1 MVEEFH
7 DRLNF
12 GKPQRPE
19 NLRTLFFS
27 WVPSWGWMEDMASLT
42 RPGILLFTHLCLLT
56 SGLSRTAEPAVARIG
71 EGITCERIGSYSVD
85 RLNQVLTTEV
95 RQQLSDYPVAY
106 SRARHGVTL
115 YRISYRSV
123 IPELGN
129 RSTVA
134 SGLLAIPETG
144 GKQFPVISYQ
154 HGTVF
159 SKTAVPSRPEESM
172 ETRLMLA
179 QFAGQGYIVVAA
191 DYFGKGSSQETDSY
205 LAKASTQQACL
216 DMLRSGKR
224 ASEKLGVHWGPLF
237 VTGWSQGGWATM
249 VFLNKLES
257 VGIPVTA
264 AAPICAPMD
273 LFAII
278 NHWIHSPS
286 ETDSV
291 FIPELIALQLH
302 AYECYYKLKGLT
314 LTAIKPEYHGAAR
327 DLYENRLTW
336 PGLLKKFPRHLASM
350 LNPDFIATSSLGRGK
365 YWEEVQENQAYRWR
379 SSTPVHDYYGEVDEI
394 VPPFVAE
401 LPAGYQKVM
410 GGAKTTAVEVTG
422 PNANH
427 HGTFVD
433 AVAREKKWFD
443 SFLKK

>member
-7 DRLNF
+7 DRVNF

-19 NLRTLFFS
+19 NLRTLSFS
-27 WVPSWGWMEDMASLT
+27 WVPSCGWMEDMASLT

-56 SGLSRTAEPAVARIG
+56 SGLSRAAEPAAARIA
-71 EGITCERIGSYSVD
+71 EGITCELIGSYSVD

-95 RQQLSDYPVAY
+95 RQQLSDYPVTY
-106 SRARHGVTL
+106 SPVRHAVTL

-144 GKQFPVISYQ
+144 ESKFPVICYQ

-191 DYFGKGSSQETDSY
+191 DYFGKGSSRETDGY

-224 ASEKLGVHWGPLF
+224 VSEKLGVHWGPLF

-264 AAPICAPMD
+264 AAPICAPED
-273 LFAII
+273 LFACI
-278 NHWIHSPS
+278 NHWIHDPSPS
-286 ETDSV
+286 DSL
-291 FIPELIALQLH
+291 FLPELLALQLH
-302 AYECYYKLKGLT
+302 AYERYYRLHGLADA
-314 LTAIKPEYHGAAR
+314 AIRPEYRAAAR
-327 DLYENRLTW
+327 DLYLDKLAW
-336 PGLLKKFPRHLASM
+336 PGLLKKFPRHPADM
-350 LNPDFIATSSLGRGK
+350 LQPGFIAESSLGTGK
-365 YWEEVQENQAYRWR
+365 YWEITQQNQAYRWR
-379 SSTPVHDYYGEVDEI
+379 SKTPVRNYYGAVDEI
-394 VPPFVAE
+394 VPPYIAQ
-401 LPAGYQKVM
+401 LPIRYQQIMAGAASSPSEVQ
-410 GGAKTTAVEVTG
+410 GAK
-422 PNANH
+422 ANH
-427 HGTFVD
+427 HGAFVA

-443 SFLKK
+443 SLQGK